1 VSLLNAA
8 ERFASIDRSQVLMDS
23 ARCLHSQDQYSE
35 CAACFS
41 ICPVEAISTGKPPS
55 INTELCQSCL
65 ACIPAC
71 PVGAYRADDDVSI
84 LLNCAT
90 HIEDQPVELLC
101 GLHPHPETGA
111 DSESI
116 GIQIHGCLAGLGTG
130 AYLTLSAL
138 GLERLIVRADACSA
152 CEWHSLHREI
162 HSQTERASRFLAAWD
177 KVDPII
183 CLDELE
189 APVERMAWKAT
200 NPPLSRRD
208 LFRMMAKQGQVALA
222 RAMENGVTAS
232 KRQPGRDR
240 LRLLSAVSHL
250 PSAQAAVLGG
260 GDAASSGYLEGFN
273 FATLTISD
281 SCTACGACGRVC
293 PTKALCF
300 EKNEDKMTF
309 SISFSAQ
316 NCIGCDLCEH
326 VCLPDAITLDHA
338 PTFGKVFSVKESV
351 VVESGSMVRCERC
364 KTLMAARD
372 GMKLCQLC
380 EYRRMHPFGS
390 MMPKKIQKE
399 PRT

>member
-1 VSLLNAA
+1 MSLLNAA
-8 ERFASIDRSQVLMDS
+8 ERFASIDRSQVLLDT
-23 ARCLHSQDQYSE
+23 ARCLYSQDQYSE

-71 PVGAYRADDDVSI
+71 PVGAYRADDDISN
-84 LLNCAT
+84 LLNCVT
-90 HIEDQPVELLC
+90 HIEDQSVELLC

-130 AYLTLSAL
+130 ALLTLSAL
-138 GLERLIVRADACSA
+138 GLNRLILRADSCST
-152 CEWHSLHREI
+152 CKWHSLHPEI
-162 HSQTERASRFLAAWD
+162 HQQAEKANRFLSAWD
-177 KVDPII
+177 SSNII
-183 CLDELE
+183 TCSDKIES
-189 APVERMAWKAT
+189 PVERPLWAST

-250 PSAQAAVLGG
+250 PSAQAA
-260 GDAASSGYLEGFN
+260 SSGYLEGFN
-273 FATLTISD
+273 FATLTISG
-281 SCTACGACGRVC
+281 SCTACGVCGRVC
-293 PTKALCF
+293 PTKALRF
-300 EKNEDKMTF
+300 EKNDEAMTY
-309 SISFSAQ
+309 SLTFSAQ

-326 VCLPDAITLDHA
+326 VCLPNAITLDHA
-338 PTFGKVFSVKESV
+338 PTFEKVFSVKESF
-351 VVESGSMVRCERC
+351 VVESSSMVRCERC
-364 KTLMAARD
+364 KTLMAARG

-380 EYRRMHPFGS
+380 EYRRTYPFGS